1 MSKAPEPNGNQ
12 PVHTIRHRSLKASVW
27 RNETRT
33 GPMYNVTLVRSYKE
47 GEEWHDT
54 HSLGYDDLMNAA
66 KLLYDAHSFITS
78 QRSSDARPAAKPVVR
93 PTPRSAS

>member
-12 PVHTIRHRSLKASVW
+12 PVQTLRHRSLKAAVW
-27 RNETRT
+27 KNETRT

-66 KLLYDAHSFITS
+66 KLLYDAHSFITA
-78 QRSSDARPAAKPVVR
+78 RRASDARTAK
-93 PTPRSAS
+93 SASASGVRK